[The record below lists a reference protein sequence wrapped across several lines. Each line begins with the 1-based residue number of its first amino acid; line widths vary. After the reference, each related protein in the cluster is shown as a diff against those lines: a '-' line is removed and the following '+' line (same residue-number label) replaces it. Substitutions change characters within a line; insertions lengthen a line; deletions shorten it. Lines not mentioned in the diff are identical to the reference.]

1 MVISRAE
8 IYWAD
13 LGPPSGSQPAKRR
26 PVLVIQSDPY
36 NASRLATVIAAVI
49 TSNTA
54 LAAMPGNVFLPATT
68 TRLPRDS
75 VVNVTAIVTLNKTDL
90 TDRVGE
96 VPASLMHEVDR
107 GLRRVLD
114 ELLAG
119 GGVVGRL
126 EGKVAFITGVARG
139 QGRSH
144 AVRLADGQARAL
156 GKVDVEACGALVG
169 EVEVWGRDVRDDRRV
184 FVESPADEFGACRR
198 VARQGIRVVGLPVS
212 QRELVEPEAGCA
224 ARRSAA
230 GSQ

>member
-1 MVISRAE
+1 
-8 IYWAD
+8 
-13 LGPPSGSQPAKRR
+13 
-26 PVLVIQSDPY
+26 
-36 NASRLATVIAAVI
+36 
-49 TSNTA
+49 
-54 LAAMPGNVFLPATT
+54 MPGRF
-68 TRLPRDS
+68 R
-75 VVNVTAIVTLNKTDL
+75 
-90 TDRVGE
+90 
-96 VPASLMHEVDR
+96 
-107 GLRRVLD
+107 
-114 ELLAG
+114 